1 MTDLQRALYQFAQE
15 NRVYPLLHP
24 EQQELRDNQAMFQAA
39 RERLC
44 ALGAEEAD
52 LAERMEDGLLR
63 CSSIEQEAVFL
74 AGLAIGLELGRGQ
87 VFGPSAERAAQCAA
101 PTADFGKPAGGAHP
115 RVASL
120 SLRPIHLQPLPYDKY
135 DKTWRFWFCVGE
147 ALGPPARIRTRSV
160 GSAKPG
166 ADIEPQMF

>member
-15 NRVYPLLHP
+15 NRVYSLLHT
-24 EQQELRDNQAMFQAA
+24 EQQTLWEGEKLVQEARAGLR
-39 RERLC
+39 
-44 ALGAEEAD
+44 ALGDEAAG
-52 LAERMEDGLLR
+52 LAEKMEDGMLLGF
-63 CSSIEQEAVFL
+63 SIEQEAVFL
-74 AGLAIGLELGRGQ
+74 AGLAIGLELGGGR
-87 VFGPSAERAAQCAA
+87 FSGPPAERAAQCAA

-120 SLRPIHLQPLPYDKY
+120 GLRPIHLQPLPYDKY

-147 ALGPPARIRTRSV
+147 ALGPPARIRTGSV

-166 ADIEPQMF
+166 ADLEPQMF

>member
-74 AGLAIGLELGRGQ
+74 AG
-87 VFGPSAERAAQCAA
+87 GPRAS
-101 PTADFGKPAGGAHP
+101 PTQNQNRH
-115 RVASL
+115 VL
-120 SLRPIHLQPLPYDKY
+120 SYL
-135 DKTWRFWFCVGE
+135 
-147 ALGPPARIRTRSV
+147 S
-160 GSAKPG
+160 
-166 ADIEPQMF
+166 

>member
-1 MTDLQRALYQFAQE
+1 MERGINMTDLQRALYQFAQE

-74 AGLAIGLELGRGQ
+74 AGLAMGLELGRG
-87 VFGPSAERAAQCAA
+87 
-101 PTADFGKPAGGAHP
+101 
-115 RVASL
+115 
-120 SLRPIHLQPLPYDKY
+120 
-135 DKTWRFWFCVGE
+135 
-147 ALGPPARIRTRSV
+147 
-160 GSAKPG
+160 
-166 ADIEPQMF
+166 